1 MEEIRIKGNEGVI
14 RFDHNNKTDLLC
26 VTAVDNKGHADS
38 HHIFNQGTI
47 SNCCCLAYIRTGGHT
62 KFYSDRTAI
71 HPCEYD
77 IYFFSIVLEKV
88 NNWSS

>member
-71 HPCEYD
+71 QIFIFPHSFGE
-77 IYFFSIVLEKV
+77 SQ
-88 NNWSS
+88 